1 MQLNSMD
8 FISSCRSIFNK
19 LDHMEAIENSLNIK
33 GVVKTV
39 P

>member
-1 MQLNSMD
+1 MRLNSMD
-8 FISSCRSIFNK
+8 FISSCRSMFYN
-19 LDHMEAIENSLNIK
+19 LDHMEAIENSLNLK